1 MDNFTDTR
9 SALEAINATVAEFK
23 NSHTQQIAELKAR
36 GFSDPVLNDKV
47 DRIAGTLA
55 ALEEKQARQ
64 ALANRR
70 APRGGETAYDP
81 LSDAHSKAFNAFIRK
96 GQDSE
101 LIALERSQSFAPGR
115 KAMTVGSDPE
125 GGYTVP
131 HELSARIATRLRDFT
146 PIRQLANIIEISS
159 DALEMISDRN
169 EAEAAWVAETAARNE
184 TSTPLLGKVRIPV
197 HEIAAQ
203 PKVSQKLLDDSS
215 INIEEYIGQKVAD
228 RFARREADAFVNGDG
243 IVRPRGFLTATTS
256 TNNDDTRT
264 WGQLQY
270 IASGAAGAFASSSPA
285 DKLLDM
291 VYSLKA
297 AHLARAVWLMPR
309 SVSAAIRKLKG
320 GDGNYLWQ
328 TSLQTGQ
335 PPTLLGFPVFFAED
349 MPAMAAN
356 SLSLAFGDFQ
366 EGYTIVDRIGI
377 RMLRDPYTDKPNVK
391 FYTTKRVGGDIV
403 NFDAI
408 KLMKFATT

>member
-9 SALEAINATVAEFK
+9 TALEAINATVAEFK
-23 NSHTQQIAELKAR
+23 ASHTQQLNEIKAR
-36 GFSDPVLNDKV
+36 GVADPVLNDKI

-64 ALANRR
+64 ALAARR
-70 APRGGETAYDP
+70 APRGLETAYDP
-81 LSDAHSKAFNAFIRK
+81 LVDAHSKAFNAFIRK
-96 GQDSE
+96 GQDGD
-101 LIALERSQSFAPGR
+101 LIALER

-169 EAEAAWVAETAARNE
+169 EAEANWVAENASRAE
-184 TSTPLLGKVRIPV
+184 TNTPLLGKVRIPV

-243 IVRPRGFLTATTS
+243 IVRPRGFLTATVSTS
-256 TNNDDTRT
+256 ADDVRT

-270 IASGAAGAFASSSPA
+270 IASGAAGAFASSNPA

-291 VYSLKA
+291 IYSLKA

-408 KLMKFATT
+408 KVMKFATT